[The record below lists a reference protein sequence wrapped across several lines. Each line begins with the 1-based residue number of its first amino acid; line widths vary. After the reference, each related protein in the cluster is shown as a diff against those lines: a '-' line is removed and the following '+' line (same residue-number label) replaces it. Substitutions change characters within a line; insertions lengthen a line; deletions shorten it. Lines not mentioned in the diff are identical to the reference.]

1 MMNLQQSTR
10 RHFFSQCSMGLGSIA
25 LGSLLGRD
33 SARANGV
40 NPFLPGK
47 PHFTPQAKN
56 VIYLFMGGGPSQLEL
71 YDWKP
76 ELAKRHGGD
85 IPDEFVKG
93 KRFAFMNSTFKQN
106 NKLLGPVKKFSQH
119 GQSGMWFSEN
129 IPNIAGIA
137 DEITMFR
144 TCKTNL
150 FNHAPAKLFM
160 NTGTGIFGRPSMGSW
175 VTYGIGSE
183 SQSLPGFVVL
193 HSGPRGPRGG
203 AANWASGFLPT
214 TYQGVPLRG
223 SGDPILNLTSP
234 AGVNSARQRRSIDV
248 INQLNL

>member
-1 MMNLQQSTR
+1 
-10 RHFFSQCSMGLGSIA
+10 MGLGSIA

-47 PHFTPQAKN
+47 PHFTPKAKN

-193 HSGPRGPRGG
+193 HSGPRGPRGVRPTG
-203 AANWASGFLPT
+203 PAVFCRPLIRVFRCAARATPS
-214 TYQGVPLRG
+214 
-223 SGDPILNLTSP
+223 SISP
-234 AGVNSARQRRSIDV
+234 ARPGSIPLGNAV
-248 INQLNL
+248 PSTSSISST

>member
-40 NPFLPGK
+40 KPFLPGK
-47 PHFTPQAKN
+47 PHFTPKAKN

-106 NKLLGPVKKFSQH
+106 NKLLGPVKNSASTARAAC
-119 GQSGMWFSEN
+119 GS
-129 IPNIAGIA
+129 A
-137 DEITMFR
+137 R
-144 TCKTNL
+144 TSRTLPESPTRSRC
-150 FNHAPAKLFM
+150 FARAKPTCSTTL
-160 NTGTGIFGRPSMGSW
+160 RPSFS
-175 VTYGIGSE
+175 
-183 SQSLPGFVVL
+183 
-193 HSGPRGPRGG
+193 
-203 AANWASGFLPT
+203 
-214 TYQGVPLRG
+214 
-223 SGDPILNLTSP
+223 
-234 AGVNSARQRRSIDV
+234 
-248 INQLNL
+248 